1 MSGVTL
7 HARSRVLT
15 GMLGGV
21 LLPLAGAAQSAWID
35 APGVQERLAAGEVV
49 VTTAAAIDSGRPR
62 GRVFAAVLIKASPE
76 AIWAVMTDCQQAPLF
91 VPGLKRCRRLDGAPD
106 GSWEDFEQEV
116 QYSWFLPTVR
126 YVFRA
131 DYERPRRIHFRRIS
145 GDLKD
150 EEGSWL
156 LTPTRDG
163 SATLVQYE
171 VYVDPGFWVP
181 QVLVNHSLRKDLPTA
196 LAGLRDRV
204 QSAASRTQPTPTQ

>member
-7 HARSRVLT
+7 QARSRVLT

-21 LLPLAGAAQSAWID
+21 LLPLTAAAQSAWID

-62 GRVFAAVLIKASPE
+62 GRILAALLIRASPQ
-76 AIWAVMTDCQQAPLF
+76 AIWGVMTDCKQAPLF
-91 VPGLKRCRRLDGAPD
+91 VPGLKRCSRIAGAAD

-126 YVFRA
+126 YVLRA
-131 DYERPRRIHFRRIS
+131 EYERPRRIHFRRIS

-181 QVLVNHSLRKDLPTA
+181 QVLVSHSLRKDLPTA

-204 QSAASRTQPTPTQ
+204 QSSASRTQPTPTQ